1 MLDKVTKRN
10 YYVTIS
16 NNKEIESEV
25 NGMLSEE
32 KKDLQNLVKTL
43 SKLDN
48 TQRMLVQN
56 SANTLLMYQKMVG
69 SSAETKRKQEL
80 VQQ

>member
-1 MLDKVTKRN
+1 MSSK
-10 YYVTIS
+10 
-16 NNKEIESEV
+16 
-25 NGMLSEE
+25 E
-32 KKDLQNLVKTL
+32 KKDLEKLVKTL
-43 SKLDN
+43 SQLDN

-69 SSAETKRKQEL
+69 SSAETKREHEL

>member
-1 MLDKVTKRN
+1 MSSK
-10 YYVTIS
+10 
-16 NNKEIESEV
+16 
-25 NGMLSEE
+25 E
-32 KKDLQNLVKTL
+32 KKDLEKLVKTL
-43 SKLDN
+43 SQLDN

>member
-25 NGMLSEE
+25 NRYVVKR
-32 KKDLQNLVKTL
+32 KKL